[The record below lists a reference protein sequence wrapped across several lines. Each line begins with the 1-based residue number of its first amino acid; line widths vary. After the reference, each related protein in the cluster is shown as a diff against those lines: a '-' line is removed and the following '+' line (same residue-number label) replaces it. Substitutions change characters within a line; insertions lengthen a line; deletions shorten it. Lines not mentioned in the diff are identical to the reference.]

1 MHNSIRVLCTIITCY
16 TKLIFL
22 SCALRALACPTC
34 WTIHN
39 SVCVFWSKASHWKFV
54 LLPTL
59 KLRLLKLE
67 KDPAWFYLREGQPID
82 ASQKKWT
89 TGASHLTL
97 SLETSTN
104 LNGTPSSNGMTSGLW
119 RCVEL
124 QDVSVEVKNLKI

>member
-1 MHNSIRVLCTIITCY
+1 MLYVLLHALHAELYTIQ
-16 TKLIFL
+16 
-22 SCALRALACPTC
+22 
-34 WTIHN
+34 
-39 SVCVFWSKASHWKFV
+39 CVFSGARLRIENLFFSES
-54 LLPTL
+54 PTL

-67 KDPAWFYLREGQPID
+67 KDPAWFYLWEGQPID

>member
-1 MHNSIRVLCTIITCY
+1 VFSGAR
-16 TKLIFL
+16 
-22 SCALRALACPTC
+22 LRIENLFF
-34 WTIHN
+34 
-39 SVCVFWSKASHWKFV
+39 SES
-54 LLPTL
+54 PTL